1 MSDNRIISQISDQS
15 EREHLLWNQVFTK
28 LAKLDGVND
37 NLIDRAALVN
47 LIWQMDLNERIKFES
62 QLDLPLNQVESRH
75 RRQRDSIG
83 DILNDKDDYLRL
95 AEMFMKK
102 PIAFTT
108 EKRPAETIIGQP
120 KSVNFN

>member
-62 QLDLPLNQVESRH
+62 QLDLPLNQVERLLKEV
-75 RRQRDSIG
+75 G
-83 DILNDKDDYLRL
+83 ILCCGVFLDK
-95 AEMFMKK
+95 
-102 PIAFTT
+102 
-108 EKRPAETIIGQP
+108 
-120 KSVNFN
+120 

>member
-47 LIWQMDLNERIKFES
+47 LIWQMDLNERIRFES
-62 QLDLPLNQVESRH
+62 QLDLPLNQVERLLKEVE
-75 RRQRDSIG
+75 
-83 DILNDKDDYLRL
+83 ILCY
-95 AEMFMKK
+95 
-102 PIAFTT
+102 
-108 EKRPAETIIGQP
+108 
-120 KSVNFN
+120 SVFLNK

>member
-47 LIWQMDLNERIKFES
+47 LIWQMDLNERIKFVRGFVYKSIKS
-62 QLDLPLNQVESRH
+62 QV
-75 RRQRDSIG
+75 I
-83 DILNDKDDYLRL
+83 
-95 AEMFMKK
+95 
-102 PIAFTT
+102 
-108 EKRPAETIIGQP
+108 
-120 KSVNFN
+120 NFNN

>member
-62 QLDLPLNQVESRH
+62 QLDLPLNQVE
-75 RRQRDSIG
+75 
-83 DILNDKDDYLRL
+83 RL
-95 AEMFMKK
+95 LKEVGMLCYCVFLKK
-102 PIAFTT
+102 
-108 EKRPAETIIGQP
+108 
-120 KSVNFN
+120 

>member
-62 QLDLPLNQVESRH
+62 QLDLPLNQVE
-75 RRQRDSIG
+75 
-83 DILNDKDDYLRL
+83 RL
-95 AEMFMKK
+95 LKEVGMFSYCVFLKK
-102 PIAFTT
+102 
-108 EKRPAETIIGQP
+108 
-120 KSVNFN
+120 